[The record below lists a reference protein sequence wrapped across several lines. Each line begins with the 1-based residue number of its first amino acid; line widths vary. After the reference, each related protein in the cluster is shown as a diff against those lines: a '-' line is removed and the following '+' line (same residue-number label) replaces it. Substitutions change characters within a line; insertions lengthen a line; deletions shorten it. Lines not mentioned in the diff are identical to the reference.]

1 MAIVEEVHP
10 TIAPYAAGG
19 IDAVRTD
26 GGLVHIRPVQPE
38 DIDALLQLHNG
49 VSERSR
55 YLRFFSF
62 SRHSA
67 VGYVR
72 LLIQPASDDH
82 VALCAWIDGR
92 LVGVAAFE
100 RIGDNAAEVAL
111 LVADEHHH
119 QGIGTLLLE
128 HLAAAARRV
137 GIAQFDAEVLAENG
151 AAVQVLHDLGFHV
164 GLRMEGSTEL
174 IVMDLET
181 DDRALQAM
189 DTREQSAGEASLQH
203 ILSPASVAVIGA
215 GQKAGSVGHQVLRN
229 IVDGGFTGAVYAV
242 NPHHDSIL
250 GIACVPQA
258 RDLPMGVDLAIIAVR
273 AEQVPQVVR
282 DCGERGVR
290 GLLLLTAGYSETG
303 EVGQARQREV
313 VGIARRFGMRV
324 VGPNCLG
331 VQNTDPAVRLNAT
344 FATLPGLAGPLG
356 LVSQSGALGIAV
368 IAAAA
373 RWGLGI
379 SQFVSVGNKAD
390 VSSNDLLLDW
400 QDDDRI
406 KVIALYVESFGN
418 PRKFARIA
426 RSVAA
431 VKPIVAIKSG
441 RSAAGRQAGQSHTA
455 AAASSDVVVDAMF
468 EQAGV
473 LRVDTMQQMLDVARV
488 LCDQPLPAGPRV
500 VVIGNSG
507 GPGILAADAAESA
520 GLQVVPLSIETE
532 SLVRQAVPTAASCR
546 NPIDLGAGMT
556 AEGLGRALRAVLDA
570 AEVDA
575 VLTVF
580 TDIPLTDSDEVLAQ
594 IGAAQRRSAVD
605 KPLIVTRVGAVPASV
620 PIARPA
626 EPAEGAGTASG
637 AGSGSA
643 LPVFT
648 FPEPAAAALALAVRY
663 GGIRSRRYSSLA
675 RPAPIDPASARR
687 VVTAALAD
695 GDSWLG
701 ADDIATLLQC
711 YGIPQCPQRV
721 ARTEQEAAAG
731 AAELGFPVAV
741 KVAVGGLH
749 KTDIGGVRLNLA
761 DDAAVRSAFADLAVL
776 CPGAPAILIQPMQPA
791 ATEVIIG
798 AVQDELFGPAVMIG
812 AGGVLADLIADRS
825 FRLAPVTATDGAAM
839 IAELRT
845 APLFDGYRGA
855 PVVSRAALIDLLVR
869 VGVLADDLAQVA
881 ELDLNP
887 VICRGSQL
895 VVVDARIRVAVPTPK
910 PNPALRQLR

>member
-1 MAIVEEVHP
+1 MAIIDQRHP
-10 TIAPYAAGG
+10 VVAPYAAGG

-38 DIDALLQLHNG
+38 DIEALLDLHDG

-62 SRHSA
+62 SRNSA
-67 VGYVR
+67 VAYVQ
-72 LLIQPASDDH
+72 LLVQPASERH
-82 VALCAWIDGR
+82 AALCGWIDGR

-100 RIGDNAAEVAL
+100 RINDTAAEVAL

-119 QGIGTLLLE
+119 LGIGTLLLE

-137 GIAQFDAEVLAENG
+137 GINQFDAEVLAENG

-174 IVMDLET
+174 IEMDLTT

-189 DTREQSAGEASLQH
+189 DNREQSAGEASLRP

-215 GQKAGSVGHQVLRN
+215 GQRAGGIGNQVLRN
-229 IVDGGFTGAVYAV
+229 IIDGGFTGTIYAV
-242 NPHHDSIL
+242 NPRHDSVL
-250 GIACVPQA
+250 GVPCVADAGQ
-258 RDLPMGVDLAIIAVR
+258 LPGAVDLAIVAVR
-273 AEQVPQVVR
+273 ADQVPQVVR

-290 GLLLLTAGYSETG
+290 GVLLLTAGYSEIG

-313 VGIARRFGMRV
+313 IAIARRFGMRV

-344 FATLPGLAGPLG
+344 FASLPRLAGPLG

-379 SQFVSVGNKAD
+379 SQFVSIGNKAD

-406 KVIALYVESFGN
+406 TVIALYLESFGN

-426 RSVAA
+426 RSVA
-431 VKPIVAIKSG
+431 VHKPIVAIKAG
-441 RSAAGRQAGQSHTA
+441 RSAAGRLAGQSHTA

-488 LCDQPLPAGPRV
+488 LSDQPLPSGRRV

-520 GLQVVPLSIETE
+520 GLQVVTLSAETE

-546 NPIDLGAGMT
+546 NPIDLGAAMT
-556 AEGLGRALRAVLDA
+556 PEAIGRALRVVLA
-570 AEVDA
+570 ADDVDA
-575 VLTVF
+575 VLTLF
-580 TDIPLTDSDEVLAQ
+580 TDVAVTDPDAVLAQ
-594 IGAAQRRSAVD
+594 IAAAQRSGAGMD
-605 KPLIVTRVGAVPASV
+605 KPVLVVRVGAVPASV
-620 PIARPA
+620 PIV
-626 EPAEGAGTASG
+626 GTALS
-637 AGSGSA
+637 

-663 GGIRSRRYSSLA
+663 AAIRSKEQSMLH
-675 RPAPIDPASARR
+675 RPADIDRSAARR
-687 VVTAALAD
+687 CVGAALSA
-695 GDSWLG
+695 GESWLA
-701 ADDIATLLQC
+701 ADDIATLLGY
-711 YGIPQCPQRV
+711 YGIPLCPQRV
-721 ARTEQEAAAG
+721 VRTADDAVAAAV
-731 AAELGFPVAV
+731 ELGYPVAV

-749 KTDIGGVRLNLA
+749 KTDIGGVRLNIVTEA
-761 DDAAVRSAFADLAVL
+761 EVRAAFSDLALL
-776 CPGAPAILIQPMQPA
+776 CPGGPAILVQPMQRP
-791 ATEVIIG
+791 ATEVIVG
-798 AVQDELFGPAVMIG
+798 ALQDPLFGPAVMIG

-825 FRLAPVTATDGAAM
+825 FRLAPVTGSDAAAM
-839 IAELRT
+839 IGALRT
-845 APLFDGYRGA
+845 ARLFDGYRGA
-855 PVVSRAALIDLLVR
+855 PVVSRSALADLLVR
-869 VGVLADDLAQVA
+869 VGILADDLPEVA

-887 VICRGSQL
+887 VICRGQDV

-910 PNPALRQLR
+910 PDPGLRQLR